1 MNLLDIRKHH
11 FNYTRHFDSVQVND
25 GIIDDL
31 CFSFIKQLQESD
43 EDEKF
48 IFLYHKDHLGSS
60 TQISDRDAN
69 IIHHIE
75 YMPSGEQFSEQRDNW
90 ATPYKFNS
98 KELDAEIGES
108 RK

>member
-1 MNLLDIRKHH
+1 MAVCLNKIKLIRTEKSMILSKCN
-11 FNYTRHFDSVQVND
+11 FYNSQY
-25 GIIDDL
+25 
-31 CFSFIKQLQESD
+31 IKSLHS
-43 EDEKF
+43 
-48 IFLYHKDHLGSS
+48 
-60 TQISDRDAN
+60 
-69 IIHHIE
+69 HIE